1 MFMIITL
8 LHCYLTVAVIAAS
21 RNAAARIGRRRSR
34 DTMLF
39 KCEAGLDVGRVRVSR
54 PGNCLR
60 APDTTKPS
68 GITGSSEE

>member
-21 RNAAARIGRRRSR
+21 RNAAARVGRRRSR

-39 KCEAGLDVGRVRVSR
+39 KCEAGLGVGAS
-54 PGNCLR
+54 GF
-60 APDTTKPS
+60 PDQAH
-68 GITGSSEE
+68 IRR

>member
-54 PGNCLR
+54 PGAHDQTIKKGHRLHPG
-60 APDTTKPS
+60 A
-68 GITGSSEE
+68 IA